1 MMRIAILIL
10 FLALLL
16 TGCAAEDA
24 NAAFQAGDKV
34 RVVATTGMVADVVRE
49 VGKGHVTVTALMRAG
64 VDPHLYKA
72 SADDVEQLQ
81 GAHLIVY
88 NGKGLEGKMGDL
100 FVKLARKRPV
110 VAVTDEVPQGR
121 LLDDGQHYDPHIWF
135 DLSLWAETP
144 AVVAAALAE
153 IDPEH
158 KRVYE
163 ANAKRFRAEIL
174 NLHEKTKAEL
184 ATIPKQR
191 RVLITSHDAFRYFG
205 RAYDVEVHG
214 LQGISTVDE
223 AGVKDVQRVVSL
235 VVDRKIKAIFV
246 ETSVS
251 PRTIEAVQS
260 AVRARGH
267 EVKIGGTLFSDAM
280 GESPP
285 ENTYLGMVRANVRV
299 LMESLK

>member
-1 MMRIAILIL
+1 MIRIAILVPV
-10 FLALLL
+10 FALLL
-16 TGCAAEDA
+16 TGCTGEA
-24 NAAFQAGDKV
+24 NAAFQPGDKIN
-34 RVVATTGMVADVVRE
+34 VVATTGMVADVARE
-49 VGKGHVTVTALMRAG
+49 VGKEHVTVTALMRAG

-81 GAHLIVY
+81 GAHLILY

-110 VAVTDEVPQGR
+110 VAVTDEVPQER

-135 DLSLWAETP
+135 DLALWAETP

-158 KRVYE
+158 KTVFL
-163 ANAKRFRAEIL
+163 ANAKAFRAEIL
-174 NLHEKTKAEL
+174 KLHERAKAEL
-184 ATIPKQR
+184 ATIPKKR

-223 AGVKDVQRVVSL
+223 AGVKDVQRIVSL
-235 VVDRKIKAIFV
+235 IVDRKIKAIFV

-251 PRTIEAVQS
+251 PRTIQAVQS
-260 AVRARGH
+260 HVRALDH

-280 GESPP
+280 GESHP

>member
-1 MMRIAILIL
+1 MMRIAI
-10 FLALLL
+10 FVPVLALFL
-16 TGCAAEDA
+16 TGCTGEDA
-24 NAAFQAGDKV
+24 NAAFQPGDKIK
-34 RVVATTGMVADVVRE
+34 VVATTGMVADVARE

-72 SADDVEQLQ
+72 SADDVGKLQ
-81 GAHLIVY
+81 GAHLIIY

-110 VAVTDEVPQGR
+110 VAVTDEVPQER
-121 LLDDGQHYDPHIWF
+121 LLDDGMHYDPHIWF
-135 DLSLWAETP
+135 DLELWAETP
-144 AVVAAALAE
+144 AVVAVALAE

-158 KRVYE
+158 KAVYE
-163 ANAKRFRAEIL
+163 ANAKAYRAAIL
-174 NLHEKTKAEL
+174 KLHEKTKTEL
-184 ATIPKQR
+184 ATIPKTR
-191 RVLITSHDAFRYFG
+191 RVLVTSHDAFRYFG

-223 AGVKDVQRVVSL
+223 AGVRDVQRIVSL
-235 VVDRKIKAIFV
+235 VVDRKVKAIFV

-280 GESPP
+280 GESHPDD
-285 ENTYLGMVRANVRV
+285 TYLGMVRANVRV